1 MSFLEL
7 LPSLGLMILL
17 LALNGI
23 FVAIEFAL
31 VALSP
36 LRVQE
41 LKIQKHP
48 QAELIE
54 RLQIDIDT
62 SVAGA
67 QLGITLASLA
77 LGWVAEASIHRL
89 IELVFYGFHLP
100 SGVIFITSFVLLT
113 ALHVVAGEQVPKTWA
128 LRLPEPVTMALAY
141 PFKWYCKLIWP
152 LIWLMKQ
159 VTEFCLWVLRIPPL
173 GPDHKLVHSPS
184 ELKILIEMSGKAGE
198 LEPLETSLLK
208 RSLKFGHLT
217 AENIMLAWSKVDSI
231 KDSTRFQDVLTLVGK
246 TKHSRIPVLSAS
258 TGNVVAVFYSRELFS
273 HLQVADKTSIGH
285 CLTVDQ
291 TDWLIRYCKAPF
303 TVTEQT
309 EASIILS
316 QMIARRVQIAIV
328 TKLDST
334 PAGIITLE
342 DLVEELIGD
351 VQDELDIMT
360 K

>member
-17 LALNGI
+17 LFLNGI

-54 RLQIDIDT
+54 RLQIDMDA

-67 QLGITLASLA
+67 QLGITLSSLA
-77 LGWVAEASIHRL
+77 LGWVAETSIHSLVEL
-89 IELVFYGFHLP
+89 IFGGFHLP
-100 SGVIFITSFVLLT
+100 SGVILITSFVILT

-128 LRLPEPVTMALAY
+128 LRIPEPVTMTLAY
-141 PFKWYCKLIWP
+141 PFKWYCTVTWP
-152 LIWLMKQ
+152 LIWAMKK
-159 VTEFCLWVLRIPPL
+159 VTNFTLWCLRIPPL
-173 GPDHKLVHSPS
+173 EPEHKLVHSPD
-184 ELKILIEMSGKAGE
+184 ELKILIDMSGKAGE

-208 RSLKFGHLT
+208 RSLKFGHLL
-217 AENIMLAWSKVDSI
+217 ASNVMLPWNKVDSI
-231 KDSTRFQDVLTLVGK
+231 KDSTNFQDVLTLVGK
-246 TKHSRIPVLSAS
+246 TKHSRIPVVSAT
-258 TGNVVAVFYSRELFS
+258 TGNVIAVFYSRELFGNLRIS
-273 HLQVADKTSIGH
+273 DKSSIGT
-285 CLTVDQ
+285 CLTTDQ

-303 TVTEQT
+303 MVTEQT
-309 EASIILS
+309 EAGTILS

-328 TKLDST
+328 TSLDGN
-334 PAGIITLE
+334 PIGIVTLE
-342 DLVEELIGD
+342 DLIEELIGD
-351 VQDELDIMT
+351 VSDELDLVT